1 MHNVEA
7 IRKMI
12 DLLEEGGKM
21 THEAQKAM
29 ANRLKERRK
38 ALNYTQE
45 QFAELVGISA
55 NSYTRIEN
63 AFQRPSLNTLIN
75 IVQRLELSLDY
86 AVFGTE
92 ERKPKELLNTDI
104 LNLLLEYAD
113 EDELLH
119 VGELLVKIA
128 KLKGHD

>member
-1 MHNVEA
+1 
-7 IRKMI
+7 
-12 DLLEEGGKM
+12 M